1 MVQGRLR
8 ELLLAGD
15 RCGALPGGAPGV
27 GAGSAHHPACGD
39 AVTLHVQV
47 VAGRL
52 AALQWQASACPAA
65 TAVATLAAA
74 DLVGASVAE
83 AAVALDRAVAAGGGL
98 LAHERHALPLV
109 QRALAAALAAAE
121 GKGGR

>member
-15 RCGALPGGAPGV
+15 RCGGLPADAPGV
-27 GAGSAHHPACGD
+27 ASGSAHHPACGD

-47 VAGRL
+47 VGSQLVAV
-52 AALQWQASACPAA
+52 QWQASACPAA
-65 TAVATLAAA
+65 TAVAALAAA
-74 DLVGASVAE
+74 DLVGAASGD
-83 AAVALDRAVAAGGGL
+83 AAVVLERAVATSGGL

-109 QRALAAALAAAE
+109 QRALAAALAAAA
-121 GKGGR
+121 GGVRR